1 MVRVAGSLHS
11 RQSGSPEGSCVGGA
25 IWHFRS
31 SSTNLASRLAYLNC
45 IPAAWGAYI
54 CMFHSSRQLQ
64 SYEELDVLDHLLV
77 VFLREL
83 QAHNCLE
90 NTEKAHKI

>member
-11 RQSGSPEGSCVGGA
+11 RQSKSPEGSCVGGA

-45 IPAAWGAYI
+45 IPASWGGLRLHVS
-54 CMFHSSRQLQ
+54 F
-64 SYEELDVLDHLLV
+64 
-77 VFLREL
+77 FLASAKL
-83 QAHNCLE
+83 
-90 NTEKAHKI
+90 